1 MSLPRPGLHSNSPS
15 LHSIGTTHAPRPK
28 AARQLSWPLEQFPAA
43 TGLADR
49 HPEPSSQCQPAD
61 RRARSGWKFL
71 RACPPL
77 PGHSLMGVRMGR
89 NGWQAAESRSCSTQN
104 FTWWDS
110 ASFTEPAQPDRTP
123 FPTFSFA
130 SVALPGFAPH
140 SGNPDWQDGCCLST
154 RESLLLL
161 LIHFL
166 FAAQSLVGASMG
178 EHSGSGLS
186 L

>member
-1 MSLPRPGLHSNSPS
+1 
-15 LHSIGTTHAPRPK
+15 
-28 AARQLSWPLEQFPAA
+28 
-43 TGLADR
+43 
-49 HPEPSSQCQPAD
+49 
-61 RRARSGWKFL
+61 
-71 RACPPL
+71 
-77 PGHSLMGVRMGR
+77 MGVRMGR

-161 LIHFL
+161 LYIF
-166 FAAQSLVGASMG
+166 SLQPNLWWSTLGRDCHCSFRSLG
-178 EHSGSGLS
+178 KPLKPSGLQS
-186 L
+186 PYP